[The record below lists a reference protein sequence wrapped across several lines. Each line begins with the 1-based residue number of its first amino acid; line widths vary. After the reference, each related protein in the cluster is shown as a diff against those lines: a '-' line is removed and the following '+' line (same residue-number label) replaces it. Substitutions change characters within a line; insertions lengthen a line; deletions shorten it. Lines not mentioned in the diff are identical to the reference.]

1 MIFNKLYRLLM
12 GVVTVVFRGEFAERL
27 LNLCAKNRIAVWDIT
42 RGDDSISVK
51 MVAKDFKK
59 LRRVR
64 AKSRIRISLQ
74 AKWGLPFV
82 LRKYRK
88 RFGFLC
94 GILLFFIILNF
105 LSSFVWSVEVHG
117 NQKISTEAIL
127 AACREIGIEEGMPVK
142 KLDALDQRVEMLLHI
157 DGLAWAALNL
167 EGSYLTVDVT
177 EAAPEPQPVDDS
189 PRNLKASTD
198 GVIKNVEVTAGTA
211 VVKVGEA
218 VRAGDLLVSGAVEYK
233 DGQTELKKADGRI
246 LAETERTL
254 RVQVPLRETKT
265 VRTGKVTRKSVIKIF
280 GISLPLYLG
289 STKGPYEREVETDH
303 LRWFG
308 NNLPIYRTT
317 ASFYETAE
325 REQVLSPE
333 EALAQ
338 ARAML
343 EAEKNNL
350 NCESIVLEREESKI
364 TGEILEAVW
373 HVKCVENIAAPEK
386 IVIHAT
392 N

>member
-1 MIFNKLYRLLM
+1 MLFVKLYRLLM

-27 LNLCAKNRIAVWDIT
+27 LNLCAKNRISVWDIA
-42 RGDDSISVK
+42 RDDDTITVK

-59 LRRVR
+59 MRRVR
-64 AKSRIRISLQ
+64 AKSHIRVRLQ

-94 GILLFFIILNF
+94 GIVLFFALLNF
-105 LSSFVWSVEVHG
+105 LSSFVWSIEVQG
-117 NQKISTEAIL
+117 NQKITTDAIL
-127 AACREIGIEEGMPVK
+127 AACREIGIEEGMPISQ
-142 KLDALDQRVEMLLHI
+142 LDALDQRVEMLLHI

-167 EGSYLTVDVT
+167 EGCHLTVDVT
-177 EAAPEPQPVDDS
+177 EAAPEPVEEDNS
-189 PRNLKASTD
+189 PCNLKATAD
-198 GVIKNVEVTAGTA
+198 GVIKIVEVTAGTA

-246 LAETERTL
+246 LAETERAL
-254 RVQVPLRETKT
+254 RVEVPLRETKT
-265 VRTGKVTRKSVIKIF
+265 VRTGKVTRKSVLKVF
-280 GISLPLYLG
+280 GISMPLYLG
-289 STKGPYEREVETDH
+289 TTKGPYEREVKTEH
-303 LRWFG
+303 VRWFG
-308 NNLPIYRTT
+308 KYLPIYYTT
-317 ASFYETAE
+317 ASFYETVE
-325 REQVLSPE
+325 QEQVLTQE
-333 EALAQ
+333 EALSH
-338 ARAML
+338 ARALL

-350 NCESIVLEREESKI
+350 NCESILLEQEESKVS
-364 TGEILEAVW
+364 GEVLEVIW

-386 IVIHAT
+386 IVIHTT